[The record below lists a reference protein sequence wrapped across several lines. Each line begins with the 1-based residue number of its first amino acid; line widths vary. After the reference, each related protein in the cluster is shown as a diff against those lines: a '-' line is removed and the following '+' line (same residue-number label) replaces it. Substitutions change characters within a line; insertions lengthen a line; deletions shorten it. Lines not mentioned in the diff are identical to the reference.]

1 KVPMTHSTKRRPS
14 KLPAFNLSSPQQKYL
29 PMTRS
34 TKRHPNKLPAFNL
47 SLPQQKVPTDN
58 AISQAS
64 PQASFL
70 SFRIFLKIPPGSTD
84 NLKTYRSF
92 FQAISPVSPVHMSN

>member
-1 KVPMTHSTKRRPS
+1 MTHSTKRRPS

-29 PMTRS
+29 PMTHS

-64 PQASFL
+64 FL

-84 NLKTYRSF
+84 NLKTYSSF